1 MLHIVNQ
8 SPFASSCLA
17 QCLRICSAPAGILL
31 IEDGVYAALT
41 SGEWLPRML
50 EKTPRIY
57 VLDADVDARGLTGK
71 IAAAATAIDYAGFVE
86 LCCEYSSTHSWY

>member
-17 QCLRICSAPAGILL
+17 DCLRICSAPAGILL
-31 IEDGVYAALT
+31 IEDGVYAALAG
-41 SGEWLPRML
+41 SQWLRLML

-57 VLDADVDARGLTGK
+57 VLDADVDARGLAGK
-71 IAAAATAIDYAGFVE
+71 IAADATSIDYAGFVE